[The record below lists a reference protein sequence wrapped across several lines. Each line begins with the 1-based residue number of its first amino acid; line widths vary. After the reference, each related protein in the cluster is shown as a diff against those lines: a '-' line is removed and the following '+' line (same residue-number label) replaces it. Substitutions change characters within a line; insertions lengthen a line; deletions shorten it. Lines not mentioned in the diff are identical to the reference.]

1 MKSTLLMAVSLV
13 ALMSARMRAD
23 IIYSGLKDVVI
34 PPDFTGVYLDVD
46 TGVTGNNDNSPPAGW
61 DVNPFFGGAGI
72 ANSPS
77 FQPARLGNGTTD
89 PILALSVGELISN
102 MLSFSTG
109 YGGSEGHME
118 TEYVAGEEAY
128 LAFKLTTNGPAAS
141 GPYFGWMRVILTEA
155 TAGAFIKD
163 WAYENSGTP
172 IVTGRVR
179 QGPISNGRQV
189 VTLSPGN
196 GESFTLGSAL
206 TDTGGIINDLLK
218 TGGGTTVLTGNN
230 TYSGSTKIEGGILSI
245 SASSNLGNGAGTNL
259 VSINGGT
266 LRSTGTSVSLGV
278 NRALAIGAGGATFD
292 VTAGNELTLSGAI
305 TGPGSVLFKT
315 GLGTLSLETAVGTGM
330 DTVNASAGT
339 TNIGVSQTLAA
350 LNIAAGAVVILDDSA
365 PAPGAMASATQAIPE
380 PGSLSMLLAGFL
392 ALISYGSARNRL
404 TEAER
409 SGKLR

>member
-1 MKSTLLMAVSLV
+1 
-13 ALMSARMRAD
+13 
-23 IIYSGLKDVVI
+23 
-34 PPDFTGVYLDVD
+34 
-46 TGVTGNNDNSPPAGW
+46 
-61 DVNPFFGGAGI
+61 
-72 ANSPS
+72 
-77 FQPARLGNGTTD
+77 
-89 PILALSVGELISN
+89 
-102 MLSFSTG
+102 
-109 YGGSEGHME
+109 
-118 TEYVAGEEAY
+118 
-128 LAFKLTTNGPAAS
+128 
-141 GPYFGWMRVILTEA
+141 
-155 TAGAFIKD
+155 
-163 WAYENSGTP
+163 
-172 IVTGRVR
+172 
-179 QGPISNGRQV
+179 
-189 VTLSPGN
+189 
-196 GESFTLGSAL
+196 
-206 TDTGGIINDLLK
+206 
-218 TGGGTTVLTGNN
+218 
-230 TYSGSTKIEGGILSI
+230 
-245 SASSNLGNGAGTNL
+245 

>member
-128 LAFKLTTNGPAAS
+128 LAFQADHEWSCRQRSL
-141 GPYFGWMRVILTEA
+141 FWLD
-155 TAGAFIKD
+155 AGD
-163 WAYENSGTP
+163 PHRGNS
-172 IVTGRVR
+172 RR
-179 QGPISNGRQV
+179 FHQ
-189 VTLSPGN
+189 
-196 GESFTLGSAL
+196 
-206 TDTGGIINDLLK
+206 
-218 TGGGTTVLTGNN
+218 
-230 TYSGSTKIEGGILSI
+230 
-245 SASSNLGNGAGTNL
+245 
-259 VSINGGT
+259 
-266 LRSTGTSVSLGV
+266 
-278 NRALAIGAGGATFD
+278 
-292 VTAGNELTLSGAI
+292 
-305 TGPGSVLFKT
+305 
-315 GLGTLSLETAVGTGM
+315 GLGLREFRDANRNRTRA
-330 DTVNASAGT
+330 AR
-339 TNIGVSQTLAA
+339 TNIER
-350 LNIAAGAVVILDDSA
+350 
-365 PAPGAMASATQAIPE
+365 PASCNTF
-380 PGSLSMLLAGFL
+380 S
-392 ALISYGSARNRL
+392 R
-404 TEAER
+404 
-409 SGKLR
+409 